1 MSMELMT
8 FQNEEF
14 GEIRTAEI
22 GGEPWVCLADICRPL
37 GIRPTDVKRRLKQE
51 GVDTINTP
59 TKGGTQPMLF
69 VNEANFYR
77 AVFQSVKPEVERFTD
92 WVTEEVLPSIRKTG
106 SYQARLALTPAQLI
120 AQQAQ
125 LLVEQEQRI
134 TRIEDKVDRALIA
147 MAGPQGDRWTEDM
160 KQAIARYCEVTGLSQ
175 TTGRGRLYAALD
187 QEANCSTDARLRR
200 LRDRKKKTGETR
212 KNYMALTKLDAIAVD
227 AKLRVAFEGVVRR
240 MTAQAEIKGIPTGIP
255 LETPKFLNNSLN
267 NSAILD
273 DTE

>member
-22 GGEPWVCLADICRPL
+22 GGEPWFCLADICRPL
-37 GIRPTDVKRRLKQE
+37 GIRPTDCKQRLKDG
-51 GVDTINTP
+51 GVDSINHTDSVGRP
-59 TKGGTQPMLF
+59 KQMLF
-69 VNEANFYR
+69 INEANLYR
-77 AVFQSVKPEVERFTD
+77 VIFQSRKPEAERFTD

-106 SYQARLALTPAQLI
+106 SYQARPALTPAQLI

-134 TRIEDKVDRALIA
+134 ARIEDKVDRALIA
-147 MAGPQGDRWTEDM
+147 MAGPQGDRWIEDM
-160 KQAIARYCEVTGLSQ
+160 KQAIARYCEVSGLSQ

-187 QEANCSTDARLRR
+187 QEANCDTDARLRR
-200 LRDRKKKTGETR
+200 LRDRKKKAGETR

-227 AKLRVAFEGVVRR
+227 GKLRVAFEGVVRR
-240 MTAQAEIKGIPTGIP
+240 MTAQAEIKRLPSGIP
-255 LETPKFLNNSLN
+255 LDMPEKP
-267 NSAILD
+267 
-273 DTE
+273 